1 MKTSLTDHDTLA
13 GFLAE
18 YSSQFTLSSVPSS
31 VVDHASH
38 LFLDLL
44 GAALAGVDTPEA
56 AAAGRAVALM
66 SPQGGPCTLWGTNA
80 NATATGAALHNGI
93 IAHARELDDFG
104 GVDHTGAVV
113 IPAILA
119 VADAFPIISGQQT
132 LEAMI
137 VGYEVGR
144 RVLDSAG
151 GYRPHN
157 HSDGYHSTG
166 TCGSF
171 ASAAAVSK
179 AMGLDTRQTTWALGL
194 AGSFTG
200 GTWAF
205 TSDGAMSKRFNVGRA
220 SETGVVAACLAHSG
234 FTGPAHIFEAEWG
247 GFLGTY
253 ARSEVNP
260 DSLYCKRQ
268 PGYGILR
275 SGIKPYAAC
284 RDIHSSL
291 DVVLDAKRR
300 YLLTPDDIFSI
311 EVRCIPEMLQMI
323 GKAQFPLTRIE
334 AQLSLP
340 YSIAVALIAGEAF
353 IAEYEPPL
361 LHDQEVK
368 KLASLVQLIESPELP
383 FDSEPHLII
392 KTTDGRVIKGHV
404 DYAAGAPQNP
414 LPLDKII
421 KKFETLAARTIPAVK
436 VEEIRDKA
444 LSLVTLSDVREI
456 TDCLALSKTS
466 SHFFL

>member
-1 MKTSLTDHDTLA
+1 MKSAFTLHDTLA
-13 GFLAE
+13 GRLAD
-18 YSSQFTLSSVPSS
+18 YSIRLDLDSLPDSVA
-31 VVDHASH
+31 DHAKY

-56 AAAGRAVALM
+56 IAAGKAVALM
-66 SPQGGPCTLWGTNA
+66 SPGGGPCTLWGTDS
-80 NATATGAALHNGI
+80 TAAPTGAALHNGI

-113 IPAILA
+113 VPALLA
-119 VADAFPIISGQQT
+119 VAEAFPTLSGRQL

-157 HSDGYHSTG
+157 HADGFHSTG

-171 ASAAAVSK
+171 AAAAAVAK
-179 AMGLDTRQTTWALGL
+179 AMRLDFKQTAWALGL

-205 TSDGAMSKRFNVGRA
+205 TMDGAMSKRFNVGRA
-220 SETGVVAACLAHSG
+220 SETGVVAACLARSG
-234 FTGPAHIFEAEWG
+234 FSGPTHIFEAEWG
-247 GFLGTY
+247 GFLKTY
-253 ARSEVNP
+253 VRAEPNP
-260 DSLYCKRQ
+260 EALICERE

-291 DVVLDAKRR
+291 DVVLAARQLHR
-300 YLLTPDDIFSI
+300 LTPENIATI
-311 EVRCIPEMLQMI
+311 EVRCIPEMMQMI
-323 GKAQFPLTRIE
+323 GKTNYPATRID

-340 YSIAVALIAGEAF
+340 YSIAVALISGEAF
-353 IAEYEPPL
+353 LKEYEAPL
-361 LHDQEVK
+361 LHDPKVK
-368 KLASLVQLIESPELP
+368 RLATLVQLIESPDLP
-383 FDSEPHLII
+383 FDSEPYLTI
-392 KTTDGRVIKGHV
+392 KTTDGRVIGGHV
-404 DYAAGAPQNP
+404 DYASGAPQNP
-414 LPLDKII
+414 LSQEKIVQ
-421 KKFETLAARTIPAVK
+421 KFEILAERVLPVAR
-436 VEEIRDKA
+436 VEAIRDKVLA
-444 LSLVTLSDVREI
+444 LATLADIREI
-456 TDCLALSKTS
+456 TACLRL
-466 SHFFL
+466 